1 MTQIEN
7 TTISR
12 TGLHLNWEE
21 RNKIHAWKQLEQP
34 LSNRAIAKLLGRA
47 PQTINT
53 EIKDGTVRQ
62 IKRQTHH
69 GKTYEYETF
78 VYSPDA
84 GQAAYEKA
92 RRNSRKQ
99 PKWLDAPDFMAYA
112 DHQMKK
118 EKQSPDVVIGRAKKL
133 NLFSH
138 EEIPCTTTLYNY
150 IDLCLMETRNID
162 LHLKTR
168 RNTKTSR
175 TRKNKTI
182 LGNLIEKRP
191 DIVDKR
197 ERFGDWEIDTVNGMR
212 VGKDQ
217 ALLTLTERKTRY
229 EVIIKIDG
237 KAANPVN
244 RALTT
249 LREAAGKDFALLFKT
264 ITSDNGVEF
273 SGLSNLLKEITE
285 VYFTHPYSS
294 WERGTNENH
303 NGLIRRFIP
312 KGTRMEGVALSTI
325 RRIQDWMNNLPRK
338 ILGYATPRECLLAEL
353 SKLSLAAK

>member
-1 MTQIEN
+1 MTQTEN
-7 TTISR
+7 TTQSR
-12 TGLHLNWEE
+12 EGKHLNRNE
-21 RNKIHAWKQLEQP
+21 RDKIEAWKQLDTP
-34 LSNRAIAKLLGRA
+34 LSNRQIAKKLGRA
-47 PQTINT
+47 NQTIHT

-62 IKRQTHH
+62 IKRQVQN
-69 GKTYEYETF
+69 GKTYEYESF
-78 VYSPDA
+78 VYSADA

-92 RRNSRKQ
+92 RQFSRKK
-99 PKWLDAPDFMAYA
+99 PKWMDAPDYMTYA
-112 DHQMKK
+112 DQQMKQ
-118 EKQSPDVVIGRAKKL
+118 EKHSPDVVIGRAKKL
-133 NLFSH
+133 NLFPH

-168 RNTKTSR
+168 RNTKTTR
-175 TRKNKTI
+175 TRKNKTM
-182 LGNLIEKRP
+182 LGELIEKRP

-197 ERFGDWEIDTVNGMR
+197 ERFGDWEIDTVNGLR
-212 VGKDQ
+212 LGKDE

-237 KAANPVN
+237 KASDPVN

-249 LREAAGKDFALLFKT
+249 LKEAAGKDFELLFKT

-273 SGLSNLLKEITE
+273 SGLTDLLKDITA

-303 NGLIRRFIP
+303 NGIIRRFIP
-312 KGTRMEGVALSTI
+312 KGTRMADVSLRTI
-325 RRIQDWMNNLPRK
+325 RRVQDWMNNLPRK
-338 ILGYATPRECLLAEL
+338 ILNYATPRECLIEEL
-353 SKLSLAAK
+353 SQLALSI